1 MSYLKRSIRL
11 YASID
16 DEYSANTSMNVA
28 YFCRSVACEANTAIK
43 AESEIKLKET
53 SIDSIELNELSTIEI
68 AGNFVKINDY
78 LYMHLISSH

>member
-28 YFCRSVACEANTAIK
+28 YFCRSVACEANTAVK

-53 SIDSIELNELSTIEI
+53 SIDELSTIEI

>member
-1 MSYLKRSIRL
+1 
-11 YASID
+11 
-16 DEYSANTSMNVA
+16 MNVA
-28 YFCRSVACEANTAIK
+28 YFCRSVACEANTAVK

-78 LYMHLISSH
+78 LYMHLISSHQAQWNNTETEGDGLSKHFI